1 MRLRRSPFAL
11 LAIALMSVA
20 SFTSVG
26 PVSAQSTGGSSSDSS
41 LQMLQS
47 LSPEQRDAIMNQLGV
62 GNGSS
67 GGMGGNSGIG
77 GAGGLGGLGN
87 QISPGRQRPTEE
99 MEEEEA
105 DARTR
110 EQEQRQFD
118 EERELL
124 SPFLKGDDWIII
136 TIDAYPP
143 EGTSLTQNQQQP
155 GGGPSSPGMPGT
167 PNATPGTTGPAA
179 GLLGVLPGAAAAA
192 AAGTTGGGLVGTNG
206 AAGGGSAGP
215 APANGTSP
223 NSSQSGT
230 NGSST
235 DVKPELTDEEK
246 KTRDDLIDLI
256 RSKNPYQ
263 LSRDGM
269 LLLPGFAPMP
279 MAGLTEQLAVLRL
292 GVEPSLRD
300 LFIHVTK
307 LPLKKLGVAALKPFG
322 YDLFDRRLSTF
333 APATNVPVPADYVVG
348 AGDELDV
355 LLYGSQNRNLRLYVG
370 RDGLVQIPE
379 LGPISV
385 AGQTF
390 NAVKANLEAQVER
403 QMIGTRASV
412 SMGDTREIRVFV
424 LGEARRPGSYT
435 VSGLATIT
443 SGLFSA
449 GGVRPEGSLR
459 NIELK
464 RRGVLV
470 RRLDLYDMLIRGN
483 TTDDEKLLPGDV
495 IFVPPVGPTIGVD
508 GEVRRPAIYET
519 RGDTSLADVIELAG
533 GLAPEADLKNAA
545 LTRIDSAQHRV
556 VQRVDLSGG
565 GAKAQ
570 PARNG
575 DLLRI
580 SRLRP
585 SLDAGVLVE
594 GYVYSTGAFA
604 YHAGMR
610 LSDAIHSIDD
620 LKPNADIHYLLIR
633 RELPPDR
640 HVVVL
645 SADLDAALRAPGSAA
660 DVPLMARDRIQVFD
674 LQSSRDRVIKPLLDE
689 LKLQSSIQ
697 RAEEVV
703 RIEGHAKVP
712 GEYPLETG
720 MTVRDLV
727 RAGGSLT
734 DAAYGGQAELTR
746 YNVVDGEM
754 RKTDLLQIDLAAA
767 LRGDPANNLRLMPF
781 DILSIKQVQAWAMP
795 AEINIRGEVRY
806 PGKYTIRRGETLKS
820 VMARAGGL
828 TDLAFAE
835 GAVYTRKEL
844 REREQKQLDT
854 LAQHM
859 QNDIAFVALEG
870 AAANQSQAGTSLQV
884 GQALLGQLRQTR
896 AVGRLVINLT
906 AALREPTG
914 STSDVILRDGDEL
927 LVPKYQ
933 QEVTVIG
940 EVQYVTSHLYKPTLT
955 RDNYI
960 AMSGGVTRRADTGR
974 IYVVRANGSVVT
986 NEGSRWYSSASV
998 QIRPG
1003 DTIVVPLNAEHIPL
1017 LPLWEAVT
1025 QIIYNVAIAAA
1036 AVHSF

>member
-1 MRLRRSPFAL
+1 MRLRRSPFTL
-11 LAIALMSVA
+11 LAILVLCI
-20 SFTSVG
+20 TSLTSIG
-26 PVSAQSTGGSSSDSS
+26 PATAQSSGSSSDNSP
-41 LQMLQS
+41 LQMLQG
-47 LSPEQRDAIMNQLGV
+47 LSPDQRDAIMNQLGI
-62 GNGSS
+62 GSGSS
-67 GGMGGNSGIG
+67 SS
-77 GAGGLGGLGN
+77 GGLGGLGGGSGTGGLGGLGGVGT
-87 QISPGRQRPTEE
+87 QTMPGRQRPTEE
-99 MEEEEA
+99 MEEQEA
-105 DARTR
+105 DQRTR
-110 EQEQRQFD
+110 EQQQRQFD

-124 SPFLKGDDWIII
+124 SPFFKGDDWLII

-143 EGTSLTQNQQQP
+143 PPAQISQNLQQQLQSGGAGAMQGVQGAGIP
-155 GGGPSSPGMPGT
+155 GLT
-167 PNATPGTTGPAA
+167 
-179 GLLGVLPGAAAAA
+179 PGAATGAIPGALLGG
-192 AAGTTGGGLVGTNG
+192 AGAV
-206 AAGGGSAGP
+206 AAGGGAAGP
-215 APANGTSP
+215 APAGGVDQTNPNGAPSGA
-223 NSSQSGT
+223 SGT
-230 NGSST
+230 GGE
-235 DVKPELTDEEK
+235 VKPELSEEDK

-263 LSRDGM
+263 LTGDGM

-279 MAGLTEQLAVLRL
+279 LGGLTEQLAVLRM

-300 LFIHVTK
+300 LYIHVTK

-322 YDLFDRRLSTF
+322 YDLFDQRLSTF

-355 LLYGSQNRNLRLYVG
+355 LLYGSVNRNLMLMVG
-370 RDGLVQIPE
+370 RDGRVQIPE
-379 LGPISV
+379 IGPVSV
-385 AGQTF
+385 AGLTF
-390 NAVKANLEAQVER
+390 NAAKAAVEAQVER

-424 LGEARRPGSYT
+424 LGEAKRPGSYT
-435 VSGLATIT
+435 ISGLGTIT
-443 SGLFSA
+443 SALFAA
-449 GGVRPEGSLR
+449 GGVRNEGSLR

-464 RRGVLV
+464 RQGALV

-483 TTDDEKLLPGDV
+483 SVDDAKLLPGDV
-495 IFVPPVGPTIGVD
+495 IFVPPVGPTIGVE
-508 GEVRRPAIYET
+508 GQVRRPAIYET
-519 RGDTSLADVIELAG
+519 RGETSLADVVELAG
-533 GLAPEADLKNAA
+533 GLAPEADLANAA
-545 LTRIDSAQHRV
+545 LTRIDPEQHRV
-556 VQRVDLSGG
+556 VLRVDLSGA
-565 GAKAQ
+565 GAKHQ
-570 PARNG
+570 LARNG

-585 SLDAGVLVE
+585 SLDAGVVVE
-594 GYVYSTGAFA
+594 GYVYTTGAFA

-610 LSDAIHSIDD
+610 LTDVVRSVDD
-620 LKPNADIHYLLIR
+620 LKPNADLHYLLIR

-640 HVVVL
+640 RIVVL
-645 SADLDAALRAPGSAA
+645 SADLAAALRAPGSAA
-660 DVPLMARDRIQVFD
+660 DVPLMPRDRITAFD
-674 LQSSRDRVIKPLLDE
+674 LQSSRDRIVQPLLDE
-689 LKLQSSIQ
+689 LKLQSNIQ
-697 RAEEVV
+697 RPNEVV

-746 YNVVDGEM
+746 YNVVQGET
-754 RKTDLLQIDLAAA
+754 RKTDLVQIDLAAA
-767 LRGDPANNLRLMPF
+767 LRGDPAANLRLEPF
-781 DILSIKQVQAWAMP
+781 DILSIKQVQAWEKP
-795 AEINIRGEVRY
+795 AEINLRGEFRF
-806 PGKYTIRRGETLKS
+806 PGKYTIRHGETMKS
-820 VMARAGGL
+820 VVERAGGL

-854 LAQHM
+854 LAEHM

-884 GQALLGQLRQTR
+884 GQALMGQLRSTK
-896 AVGRLVINLT
+896 AVGRLVVNLP

-914 STSDVILRDGDEL
+914 STNDVILRDADEL
-927 LVPKYQ
+927 LVPKFQ

-940 EVQYVTSHLYKPTLT
+940 EVQYVTSHLYKPNLT

-986 NEGSRWYSSASV
+986 NEGNRWYSSTTV

-1017 LPLWEAVT
+1017 LPLWQAVT

>member
-1 MRLRRSPFAL
+1 MRLRRRPFAL
-11 LAIALMSVA
+11 LAILVLCVA
-20 SFTSVG
+20 SLTSIG
-26 PVSAQSTGGSSSDSS
+26 PATAQNTSGSSSDNSP

-47 LSPEQRDAIMNQLGV
+47 LAPDQRDAIMNQLGI
-62 GNGSS
+62 NS
-67 GGMGGNSGIG
+67 GGTGG
-77 GAGGLGGLGN
+77 GGLGGLGGAN
-87 QISPGRQRPTEE
+87 GTGGLGGLGTQTMPGRQRPTEE
-99 MEEEEA
+99 MEEQEA
-105 DARTR
+105 DARSR
-110 EQEQRQFD
+110 DQLQRQFD

-124 SPFLKGDDWIII
+124 SPYFKGDDWLII
-136 TIDAYPP
+136 TIDAYPAA
-143 EGTSLTQNQQQP
+143 GNSLSQNLQQ
-155 GGGPSSPGMPGT
+155 GGGAPSISGLPNSPLSQLPPG
-167 PNATPGTTGPAA
+167 AASSTGALI
-179 GLLGVLPGAAAAA
+179 GGLPGAAI
-192 AAGTTGGGLVGTNG
+192 AAGSG
-206 AAGGGSAGP
+206 AAGGGAAGGG
-215 APANGTSP
+215 AAGGAAQNNQNGGP
-223 NSSQSGT
+223 NGAT
-230 NGSST
+230 GPGGE
-235 DVKPELTDEEK
+235 VKPDLTDEEK
-246 KTRDDLIDLI
+246 KTRDDLIELI

-263 LSRDGM
+263 LTRDGM

-279 MAGLTEQLAVLRL
+279 LAGLTEQLSVLRL

-300 LFIHVTK
+300 LYIHVTK

-322 YDLFDRRLSTF
+322 YDLFDQRLSTF

-355 LLYGSQNRNLRLYVG
+355 LLYGTVNRNLMLIVG
-370 RDGLVQIPE
+370 RDGRVQVPE
-379 LGPISV
+379 LGPVNV
-385 AGQTF
+385 AGLTF
-390 NAVKANLEAQVER
+390 NAAKSTLEAQVER

-424 LGEARRPGSYT
+424 LGEAKRPGSYT
-435 VSGLATIT
+435 ISGLGTIT
-443 SGLFSA
+443 SALFAA

-464 RRGVLV
+464 RQGTLV

-483 TTDDEKLLPGDV
+483 SVDDAKLLPGDV
-495 IFVPPVGPTIGVD
+495 IFIPAVGPTIGVD

-519 RGDTSLADVIELAG
+519 RGETSLADVVELAG
-533 GLAPEADLKNAA
+533 GLAPEADLANAA
-545 LTRIDSAQHRV
+545 LTRIDSGQHRV
-556 VQRVDLSGG
+556 VLRVDLSGG

-610 LSDAIHSIDD
+610 LSDAVHSVDD
-620 LKPNADIHYLLIR
+620 LRPNADIHYLLIR

-640 HVVVL
+640 RIVVL
-645 SADLDAALRAPGSAA
+645 SADLAAALRAPGSAA
-660 DVPLMARDRIQVFD
+660 DIALMARDRIMVFD
-674 LQSSRDRVIKPLLDE
+674 LQSSRDRIIQPLLDE
-689 LKLQSSIQ
+689 LKLQSNIQ
-697 RAEEVV
+697 RANEVV

-746 YNVVDGEM
+746 YNVVAGET
-754 RKTDLLQIDLAAA
+754 RKTDVVQIDLAAA
-767 LRGDPANNLRLMPF
+767 LRGDPASNLRLEPF
-781 DILSIKQVQAWAMP
+781 DILSIKEVQLWEKP
-795 AEINIRGEVRY
+795 AEINLRGEVRFA
-806 PGKYTIRRGETLKS
+806 GKYTIQPGETLKS
-820 VMARAGGL
+820 VLERAGGL
-828 TDLAFAE
+828 TKYAFAD
-835 GAVYTRKEL
+835 GAVYTRMEL
-844 REREQKQLDT
+844 RDREQKQLDM
-854 LAQHM
+854 LAAKM
-859 QNDIAFVALEG
+859 QNDITFVALEG

-884 GQALLGQLRQTR
+884 GQSLLSQLKATK

-906 AALREPTG
+906 ATMREPMG

-927 LVPKYQ
+927 LIPKYE

-940 EVQYVTSHLYKPTLT
+940 EVQNVTSHLYKPSLT

-974 IYVVRANGSVVT
+974 IYVVRANGSVVI
-986 NEGSRWYSSASV
+986 NESSRWYSTSTV

-1003 DTIVVPLNAEHIPL
+1003 DTIVVPLNAEHLPL
-1017 LPLWEAVT
+1017 LPLWQAVT

>member
-1 MRLRRSPFAL
+1 MRLRRSPFTL
-11 LAIALMSVA
+11 LAILVLCI
-20 SFTSVG
+20 TSLTSIG
-26 PVSAQSTGGSSSDSS
+26 PATAQSSGSSSDSS
-41 LQMLQS
+41 PLQMLQG
-47 LSPEQRDAIMNQLGV
+47 LSPDQRDAIMNQLGI
-62 GNGSS
+62 GSGSS
-67 GGMGGNSGIG
+67 SS
-77 GAGGLGGLGN
+77 GGLGGLGGGGGTGGLGGLGGVGS
-87 QISPGRQRPTEE
+87 QTMPGRQRPTEE
-99 MEEEEA
+99 MEEQEA
-105 DARTR
+105 DQRTR
-110 EQEQRQFD
+110 EQQQRQFD

-124 SPFLKGDDWIII
+124 SPFFKGDDWLII

-143 EGTSLTQNQQQP
+143 PPAQISQNLQQQLQSGGAGSMQGVTGAGIP
-155 GGGPSSPGMPGT
+155 GLTPGAATG
-167 PNATPGTTGPAA
+167 ATPGA
-179 GLLGVLPGAAAAA
+179 LLGGAGA
-192 AAGTTGGGLVGTNG
+192 V
-206 AAGGGSAGP
+206 AAGGGAAGP
-215 APANGTSP
+215 APAGGGDQISP
-223 NSSQSGT
+223 NGAPSGAA
-230 NGSST
+230 GSGGE
-235 DVKPELTDEEK
+235 VKPELSEEDK

-263 LSRDGM
+263 LTGDGM

-279 MAGLTEQLAVLRL
+279 LGGLTEQLAVLRM

-300 LFIHVTK
+300 LYIHVTK

-322 YDLFDRRLSTF
+322 YDLFDQRLSTF

-355 LLYGSQNRNLRLYVG
+355 LLYGSVNRNLMLMVG
-370 RDGLVQIPE
+370 RDGRVQIPE
-379 LGPISV
+379 IGPVNV
-385 AGQTF
+385 AGLTF
-390 NAVKANLEAQVER
+390 NAAKAAVEAQVER

-424 LGEARRPGSYT
+424 LGEAKRPGSYT
-435 VSGLATIT
+435 ISGLGTIT
-443 SGLFSA
+443 SALFAA
-449 GGVRPEGSLR
+449 GGVRNEGSLR
-459 NIELK
+459 DIELK
-464 RRGVLV
+464 RQGTLV

-483 TTDDEKLLPGDV
+483 SVDDAKLLPGDV
-495 IFVPPVGPTIGVD
+495 IFVPPVGPTIGVE
-508 GEVRRPAIYET
+508 GQVRRPAIYET
-519 RGDTSLADVIELAG
+519 RGETSLSDVVELAG
-533 GLAPEADLKNAA
+533 GLAPEADLANAA
-545 LTRIDSAQHRV
+545 LTRIDAEQHRV
-556 VQRVDLSGG
+556 VLRVDLSGA
-565 GAKAQ
+565 GAKHQ
-570 PARNG
+570 LARNG

-585 SLDAGVLVE
+585 SLDAGVVVE
-594 GYVYSTGAFA
+594 GYVYTTGAFA

-610 LSDAIHSIDD
+610 LTDVVHSVDD
-620 LKPNADIHYLLIR
+620 LKPNADLHYLLIR

-640 HVVVL
+640 RIVVL
-645 SADLDAALRAPGSAA
+645 SADLAAALRAPGSAA
-660 DVPLMARDRIQVFD
+660 DVPLMPRDRITAFD
-674 LQSSRDRVIKPLLDE
+674 LQSSRDRIVQPLLDE
-689 LKLQSSIQ
+689 LKLQSNIQ
-697 RAEEVV
+697 RPNEVV

-746 YNVVDGEM
+746 YNVVQGET
-754 RKTDLLQIDLAAA
+754 RKTDLVQIDLAAA
-767 LRGDPANNLRLMPF
+767 LRGDPAANLRLEPF
-781 DILSIKQVQAWAMP
+781 DILSIKQVQAWEKP
-795 AEINIRGEVRY
+795 AEINLRGEFRF
-806 PGKYTIRRGETLKS
+806 PGKYTIRHGETMKS
-820 VMARAGGL
+820 VVERAGGL

-854 LAQHM
+854 LAEHM

-884 GQALLGQLRQTR
+884 GQALMGQLRSTK
-896 AVGRLVINLT
+896 AVGRLVVNLP

-914 STSDVILRDGDEL
+914 STNDVILRDADEL
-927 LVPKYQ
+927 LVPKFQ

-940 EVQYVTSHLYKPTLT
+940 EVQYVTSHLYKPNLT

-986 NEGSRWYSSASV
+986 NEGNRWYSSTTV

-1017 LPLWEAVT
+1017 LPLWQAVT

>member
-1 MRLRRSPFAL
+1 MHIRRGPFTR
-11 LAIALMSVA
+11 LAILVLCITSL
-20 SFTSVG
+20 SSVG
-26 PVSAQSTGGSSSDSS
+26 PVTAQSTGSSDNTQ

-47 LSPEQRDAIMNQLGV
+47 LSPDQRDAIMNQMGV
-62 GNGSS
+62 GNQGTGPAS
-67 GGMGGNSGIG
+67 GMGGASGV
-77 GAGGLGGLGN
+77 GGLGT
-87 QISPGRQRPTEE
+87 QVMPGRQRPTEE
-99 MEEEEA
+99 QEEQEA
-105 DARTR
+105 DARIR
-110 EQEQRQFD
+110 DEEQRRFD
-118 EERELL
+118 EQRDLL
-124 SPFLKGDDWIII
+124 YPFFKGDDWLII

-143 EGTSLTQNQQQP
+143 QNNQPSQNPQQQQP
-155 GGGPSSPGMPGT
+155 GGGGAPSMPGLPGST
-167 PNATPGTTGPAA
+167 LSTLTPGTASAA
-179 GLLGVLPGAAAAA
+179 GALLAGGATSPLLGSVAAGGGAA
-192 AAGTTGGGLVGTNG
+192 GIGP
-206 AAGGGSAGP
+206 AGGGSAGQP
-215 APANGTSP
+215 NPNGAAPSTTGSNGE
-223 NSSQSGT
+223 
-230 NGSST
+230 
-235 DVKPELTDEEK
+235 VKPELTDEEK

-263 LSRDGM
+263 LTSDGM

-279 MAGLTEQLAVLRL
+279 MGGLTEQLAVLRL
-292 GVEPSLRD
+292 GVEPALRD
-300 LFIHVTK
+300 LYIKVTK

-322 YDLFDRRLSTF
+322 YDLFDQRVSTF

-355 LLYGSQNRNLRLYVG
+355 LLYGSQNRNLMLFVG
-370 RDGLVQIPE
+370 RDGRVQIPE

-390 NAVKANLEAQVER
+390 NAVKATLEAQVER

-424 LGEARRPGSYT
+424 LGEAKRPGSYT
-435 VSGLATIT
+435 VSGLGTIT
-443 SGLFSA
+443 SALFAA

-464 RRGVLV
+464 RQGALV

-483 TTDDEKLLPGDV
+483 TVDDAKLLPGDV
-495 IFVPPVGPTIGVD
+495 IFIPPVGPTIGVE
-508 GEVRRPAIYET
+508 GQVRRPAIYET
-519 RGDTSLADVIELAG
+519 RGETTLAEVVDLAG
-533 GLAPEADLKNAA
+533 GLAPEADLANAA
-545 LTRIDSAQHRV
+545 LTRIDAEQHRV
-556 VQRVDLSGG
+556 VLRVDLSGA
-565 GAKAQ
+565 GAKSQ
-570 PARNG
+570 TARNG

-594 GYVYSTGAFA
+594 GYVYSTGVFAF
-604 YHAGMR
+604 HAGMR
-610 LSDAIHSIDD
+610 LSNVVHSVDD
-620 LKPNADIHYLLIR
+620 LKPNADLHYLLIR

-640 HVVVL
+640 RIVVL
-645 SADLDAALRAPGSAA
+645 SADLAAALRAPGSAA
-660 DVPLMARDRIQVFD
+660 DIPLMPRDRIMAFD
-674 LQSSRDRVIKPLLDE
+674 LQSSRDRVVQPLLDE
-689 LKLQSSIQ
+689 LKLQSNIQ
-697 RAEEVV
+697 RPNEVV

-712 GEYPLETG
+712 GEYPLEAN

-746 YNVVDGEM
+746 YNVVNGET
-754 RKTDLLQIDLAAA
+754 RRTELVEIDLAAA
-767 LRGDPANNLRLMPF
+767 LRGDPTSNLRLEPF
-781 DILSIKQVQAWAMP
+781 DILSIKQVQLWDKP
-795 AEINIRGEVRY
+795 AEINLRGEVRF
-806 PGKYTIRRGETLKS
+806 PGRYTIQRGETLKS

-828 TDLAFAE
+828 TDLAFAD
-835 GAVYTRKEL
+835 GAVYTRVEL
-844 REREQKQLDT
+844 RDREQKQLDM
-854 LAQHM
+854 LATHM

-870 AAANQSQAGTSLQV
+870 AAANQAQAGTSLQV
-884 GQALLGQLRQTR
+884 GQSLLGQLRQTR

-914 STSDVILRDGDEL
+914 STADVILRDGDEL
-927 LVPKYQ
+927 LVPKFQ

-940 EVQYVTSHLYKPTLT
+940 EVQNVTSHLYKPNLT

-986 NEGSRWYSSASV
+986 SESGRWYSSSTV
-998 QIRPG
+998 QIKPG
-1003 DTIVVPLNAEHIPL
+1003 DTIVVPLNAEHLPL
-1017 LPLWEAVT
+1017 LPLWQAVT

>member
-1 MRLRRSPFAL
+1 MRLRRRPLAL
-11 LAIALMSVA
+11 LAIVLLCIA
-20 SFTSVG
+20 SRTSVG
-26 PVSAQSTGGSSSDSS
+26 PATAQSTGGGSSSDNSP

-47 LSPEQRDAIMNQLGV
+47 LSPDQRDAIMNQLGI
-62 GNGSS
+62 
-67 GGMGGNSGIG
+67 GGGGNTG
-77 GAGGLGGLGN
+77 GGLGGGTGGTGGLGGLGGLGT
-87 QISPGRQRPTEE
+87 QSAPGRQRPTEE
-99 MEEEEA
+99 MEEQEA
-105 DARTR
+105 DARSR
-110 EQEQRQFD
+110 EQQQRQFD
-118 EERELL
+118 EEQELL
-124 SPFLKGDDWIII
+124 SPYFKGDDWLII
-136 TIDAYPP
+136 TIDAYPAQ
-143 EGTSLTQNQQQP
+143 GNSLMQNLQP
-155 GGGPSSPGMPGT
+155 QSGGAASIPGAPNSPLSQLP
-167 PNATPGTTGPAA
+167 
-179 GLLGVLPGAAAAA
+179 PGAASSAGALIGGIPTAAI
-192 AAGTTGGGLVGTNG
+192 AAGSG
-206 AAGGGSAGP
+206 AAGGGAAGP
-215 APANGTSP
+215 PQNNQNGSPSGANGP
-223 NSSQSGT
+223 G
-230 NGSST
+230 G

-263 LSRDGM
+263 LTRDGL

-279 MAGLTEQLAVLRL
+279 LAGLTEQLAVLRL

-300 LFIHVTK
+300 LYIHVTK

-322 YDLFDRRLSTF
+322 YDLFDQRLSTF

-348 AGDELDV
+348 AGDELDI
-355 LLYGSQNRNLRLYVG
+355 LFYGTVNRNLMLIVG
-370 RDGLVQIPE
+370 RDGRVQVPE
-379 LGPISV
+379 LGPVSV
-385 AGQTF
+385 AGLTF
-390 NAVKANLEAQVER
+390 NAAKATLEAQVER

-424 LGEARRPGSYT
+424 LGEAKRPGSYT
-435 VSGLATIT
+435 ISGLGTIT
-443 SGLFSA
+443 SALFAA

-464 RRGVLV
+464 RQGVLV

-483 TTDDEKLLPGDV
+483 SVDDAKLLPGDV
-495 IFVPPVGPTIGVD
+495 IFIPPVGPTIGVD

-519 RGDTSLADVIELAG
+519 RGETSLADVVELAG
-533 GLAPEADLKNAA
+533 GLAPEADLTNAA
-545 LTRIDSAQHRV
+545 LTRIDSSQHRV
-556 VQRVDLSGG
+556 VLRVDLSGA

-570 PARNG
+570 SARNG

-610 LSDAIHSIDD
+610 LSDAVHSIDD
-620 LKPNADIHYLLIR
+620 LRPNADIHYLLIR

-640 HVVVL
+640 HIVVV
-645 SADLDAALRAPGSAA
+645 SADLAAALRAPGSAA
-660 DVPLMARDRIQVFD
+660 DIPLMARDRIMVFD
-674 LQSSRDRVIKPLLDE
+674 LRSSRDRVIQPLLDE
-689 LKLQSSIQ
+689 LKLQSNIQ
-697 RAEEVV
+697 RPNEVV

-746 YNVVDGEM
+746 YNVVSGET
-754 RKTDLLQIDLAAA
+754 RKTAVLQIDLAAA
-767 LRGDPANNLRLMPF
+767 LRGDPASNLRLEPF
-781 DILSIKQVQAWAMP
+781 DILSIKEVQLWALP
-795 AEINIRGEVRY
+795 AEINLRGEVRFA
-806 PGKYTIRRGETLKS
+806 GKYTIQPGETLKS
-820 VMARAGGL
+820 VLERAGGL
-828 TDLAFAE
+828 TRYAFAD
-835 GAVYTRKEL
+835 GAVFTRKEL
-844 REREQKQLDT
+844 REREQKQLDM
-854 LAQHM
+854 LAAKM
-859 QNDIAFVALEG
+859 QNDITFVALEG

-884 GQALLGQLRQTR
+884 GQSLLTQLKATK

-906 AALREPTG
+906 ATMREPMD

-927 LVPKYQ
+927 LVPKYE

-940 EVQYVTSHLYKPTLT
+940 EVQNVTSHLYKPSLT

-974 IYVVRANGSVVT
+974 IYVVRANGSVVI
-986 NEGSRWYSSASV
+986 NESSRWYSSSTV

-1003 DTIVVPLNAEHIPL
+1003 DTIVVPLNAEHLPL
-1017 LPLWEAVT
+1017 LPLWQAVT

>member
-1 MRLRRSPFAL
+1 
-11 LAIALMSVA
+11 
-20 SFTSVG
+20 
-26 PVSAQSTGGSSSDSS
+26 
-41 LQMLQS
+41 MLQS
-47 LSPEQRDAIMNQLGV
+47 LPPDQRDAIMNQLGI
-62 GNGSS
+62 GGGGTSS
-67 GGMGGNSGIG
+67 G
-77 GAGGLGGLGN
+77 GGLGGLGGASGTGGLGGLGT
-87 QISPGRQRPTEE
+87 QSQPGRQRPSEE
-99 MEEEEA
+99 MEEQEA
-105 DARTR
+105 DARAR
-110 EQEQRQFD
+110 EQQQRQFD

-124 SPFLKGDDWIII
+124 SPFFKGDDWLII
-136 TIDAYPP
+136 TIDAYPAAANP
-143 EGTSLTQNQQQP
+143 LTQNMQQQ
-155 GGGPSSPGMPGT
+155 GGAPSISGLPSSPLSQLPPG
-167 PNATPGTTGPAA
+167 AAASTGALI
-179 GLLGVLPGAAAAA
+179 GGLPGAAI
-192 AAGTTGGGLVGTNG
+192 AAGG
-206 AAGGGSAGP
+206 AAGGGAAGGTP
-215 APANGTSP
+215 GAGQNNSNGAAPGANG
-223 NSSQSGT
+223 SGA
-230 NGSST
+230 

-263 LSRDGM
+263 LTRDGM

-279 MAGLTEQLAVLRL
+279 LAGLTEQLALLRL
-292 GVEPSLRD
+292 GIEPSLRD
-300 LFIHVTK
+300 LYIHVTK

-322 YDLFDRRLSTF
+322 YDLFDQRLSTF

-355 LLYGSQNRNLRLYVG
+355 LFYGTVNRNLMLIVG
-370 RDGLVQIPE
+370 RDGRVQVPE
-379 LGPISV
+379 LGPVSV
-385 AGQTF
+385 AGLTF
-390 NAVKANLEAQVER
+390 NAAKATLETQVER

-424 LGEARRPGSYT
+424 LGEAKRPGSYT

-443 SGLFSA
+443 SALFAA

-464 RRGVLV
+464 RQGTLV
-470 RRLDLYDMLIRGN
+470 RRLDVYDMLIRGN
-483 TTDDEKLLPGDV
+483 TVDDAKLLPGDV
-495 IFVPPVGPTIGVD
+495 IFIPPVGPTIGVD

-519 RGDTSLADVIELAG
+519 RGETSLADVIELAG
-533 GLAPEADLKNAA
+533 GLAPEADLANAA

-556 VQRVDLSGG
+556 VLRVDLSGG

-575 DLLRI
+575 DLLRV

-610 LSDAIHSIDD
+610 LSDAVHSVDD

-640 HVVVL
+640 RIVVL
-645 SADLDAALRAPGSAA
+645 SADLAAALRSPGSAA
-660 DVPLMARDRIQVFD
+660 DTPLMARDRIMVFD
-674 LQSSRDRVIKPLLDE
+674 LQSSRDRIVQPLLDE
-689 LKLQSSIQ
+689 LKLQSNIQ
-697 RAEEVV
+697 RPNEVV

-734 DAAYGGQAELTR
+734 EAAYGGQAELTR
-746 YNVVDGEM
+746 YNVVAGET
-754 RKTDLLQIDLAAA
+754 RKTDVLQIDLAAA
-767 LRGDPANNLRLMPF
+767 LRGDPASNLRLEPF
-781 DILSIKQVQAWAMP
+781 DILSIKEVQLWEKP
-795 AEINIRGEVRY
+795 AEINLRGEVRFA
-806 PGKYTIRRGETLKS
+806 GKYTIQPGETLKS
-820 VMARAGGL
+820 VLERAGGL
-828 TDLAFAE
+828 TKYAFAD

-844 REREQKQLDT
+844 RDREQKQLDM
-854 LAQHM
+854 LAAKI
-859 QNDIAFVALEG
+859 QNDITFVALEG

-884 GQALLGQLRQTR
+884 GQSLLGQLKATK
-896 AVGRLVINLT
+896 AVGRLVINLP
-906 AALREPTG
+906 AALRDPMG
-914 STSDVILRDGDEL
+914 STNDVILRDADEL

-933 QEVTVIG
+933 QEITVIG
-940 EVQYVTSHLYKPTLT
+940 EVQSVTSHLYKPNLT

-960 AMSGGVTRRADTGR
+960 AMSGGVTTRADTGR

-986 NEGSRWYSSASV
+986 NEGSRWYSSNTV

-1017 LPLWEAVT
+1017 LPMWQAVT

>member
-1 MRLRRSPFAL
+1 MRLRRSPFTL
-11 LAIALMSVA
+11 LAILVLCIA
-20 SFTSVG
+20 SLTSIG
-26 PVSAQSTGGSSSDSS
+26 PATAQSSGGASSDNSP
-41 LQMLQS
+41 LQMLQG
-47 LSPEQRDAIMNQLGV
+47 LSPDQRDAIMNQLGI
-62 GNGSS
+62 GSGSTGS
-67 GGMGGNSGIG
+67 GGLGGSGG
-77 GAGGLGGLGN
+77 TGGLGGLGGLGT
-87 QISPGRQRPTEE
+87 QTAPGRQRPTEE
-99 MEEEEA
+99 MEEQEA
-105 DARTR
+105 DQRTR
-110 EQEQRQFD
+110 DQQQRQFD

-124 SPFLKGDDWIII
+124 SPFFRGDDWLII
-136 TIDAYPP
+136 TIDAYAPP
-143 EGTSLTQNQQQP
+143 PAQISQNLQQQLQGNGGAAGVQGLQGGAIP
-155 GGGPSSPGMPGT
+155 GL
-167 PNATPGTTGPAA
+167 TPGAVPGVTPGA
-179 GLLGVLPGAAAAA
+179 LLGGAGA
-192 AAGTTGGGLVGTNG
+192 V
-206 AAGGGSAGP
+206 AAGGGAAGP
-215 APANGTSP
+215 AVAGGGADPNNPNGAPSGANGT
-223 NSSQSGT
+223 G
-230 NGSST
+230 GE
-235 DVKPELTDEEK
+235 VKPELSEEDK

-263 LSRDGM
+263 LTGDGM

-279 MAGLTEQLAVLRL
+279 LGGLTEQLAVLRM

-300 LFIHVTK
+300 LYIHVTK

-322 YDLFDRRLSTF
+322 YDLFDQRLSTF

-355 LLYGSQNRNLRLYVG
+355 LLYGSVNRNLMLLVG
-370 RDGLVQIPE
+370 RDGRIQIPE
-379 LGPISV
+379 IGPVNV
-385 AGQTF
+385 AGLSF
-390 NAVKANLEAQVER
+390 NAAKATIEAQVER

-424 LGEARRPGSYT
+424 LGEAKRPGSYT
-435 VSGLATIT
+435 ISGLGTIT
-443 SGLFSA
+443 SALFAA

-464 RRGVLV
+464 RGGALV

-483 TTDDEKLLPGDV
+483 SVDDAKLSPGDI
-495 IFVPPVGPTIGVD
+495 IFIPPVGPTIGVE
-508 GEVRRPAIYET
+508 GQVRRPAIYET
-519 RGDTSLADVIELAG
+519 RGDTSLADVVDLAG
-533 GLAPEADLKNAA
+533 GLAPEADLANAA
-545 LTRIDSAQHRV
+545 LTRIDNEQHRV
-556 VQRVDLSGG
+556 VLRVDLSGA
-565 GAKAQ
+565 GAKHQ
-570 PARNG
+570 VARNG

-585 SLDAGVLVE
+585 SLDAGVVVE

-610 LSDAIHSIDD
+610 LSDVVRSVDD
-620 LKPNADIHYLLIR
+620 LKPNADLHYLLIR

-640 HVVVL
+640 HIVVL
-645 SADLDAALRAPGSAA
+645 SADLSAALRAPGSAA
-660 DVPLMARDRIQVFD
+660 DVPLMPRDRITAFD
-674 LQSSRDRVIKPLLDE
+674 LQSSRDRIVQPLLDE
-689 LKLQSSIQ
+689 LKLQSNIQ
-697 RAEEVV
+697 RPNEVV

-746 YNVVDGEM
+746 YNVVQGET
-754 RKTDLLQIDLAAA
+754 RKTDLVQIDLAAA
-767 LRGDPANNLRLMPF
+767 LRGDPAANLRLEPF
-781 DILSIKQVQAWAMP
+781 DILSIKQVQMWEKP
-795 AEINIRGEVRY
+795 AEINLRGEFRF
-806 PGKYTIRRGETLKS
+806 PGKYTIRHGETMKS
-820 VMARAGGL
+820 VVERAGGL

-854 LAQHM
+854 LAAHM

-884 GQALLGQLRQTR
+884 GQALMGQLRSTK
-896 AVGRLVINLT
+896 AVGRLVVNLP

-914 STSDVILRDGDEL
+914 ATNDVILRDADEL
-927 LVPKYQ
+927 LVPKFQ

-940 EVQYVTSHLYKPTLT
+940 EVQYVTSHLYKPNLT
-955 RDNYI
+955 RDNYV

-986 NEGSRWYSSASV
+986 NEGNRWYSSSSV

-1017 LPLWEAVT
+1017 LPLWQAVT